1 MFLVLTIV
9 SKSLEEDFHIGTLSE
24 HAGGWP
30 RYTVINV
37 VLDLFVV
44 LLSVSL
50 GIVWRCDKPHLPG
63 ILPKILKVC
72 VHPFT
77 RATAHQHTQHR
88 YIQTIFHLL
97 NLLLKPSSLPPAAYL
112 KADNFALFM
121 TEKDIAITYQCWEAH
136 KSNVQPSYYMFS
148 VSLPLLPNT

>member
-72 VHPFT
+72 VQPFT

-88 YIQTIFHLL
+88 YIQTLFHLL
-97 NLLLKPSSLPPAAYL
+97 ILLLNPSSLSPDAYL
-112 KADNFALFM
+112 KADNFALLSTASFG
-121 TEKDIAITYQCWEAH
+121 IPQVILH
-136 KSNVQPSYYMFS
+136 VLSLSPPPS
-148 VSLPLLPNT
+148 